1 VIAAG
6 WPFLVGRSRN
16 AGYRVIIAPEFMAG
30 SRQDVAA
37 IGWLA
42 TGAETD
48 TTEAFVKEL
57 RGPAEAPATAV
68 FRNFPAHAH
77 DYLPGGSGLLKD
89 SSGRPIIIT
98 EGLILRLTGT
108 QTTELGLTTADLSRA
123 HELVKPTFREFWQQE
138 DKYPQ
143 QQSQSFPVGQV
154 TSGAVPLTLRN
165 AQPSSAQ
172 APRQAS
178 PPIASRPRA
187 PAKAMRP
194 TRPKWRLILGVVA
207 AAAAA
212 CLAAIGIYGL
222 VFAPRPVSSE
232 QAQFL
237 RAFCRD
243 LVAGETSTAYALTTP
258 AFDTTT
264 TEKAFTAAL
273 LNGHTQARSCTPA
286 NPSNTSTSATAITV
300 ATGSGTPKTWDLT
313 LVMRDGK
320 LKINRLQEAGNP

>member
-1 VIAAG
+1 MIAAG
-6 WPFLVGRSRN
+6 WPFLVSRSRS

-42 TGAETD
+42 TGEETD
-48 TTEAFVKEL
+48 TAEAFVKEL
-57 RGPAEAPATAV
+57 KRPAEAPATAV
-68 FRNFPAHAH
+68 FRNFLAHAH

-89 SSGRPIIIT
+89 SSGRPIMIT

-154 TSGAVPLTLRN
+154 TPGAVPLTLRN
-165 AQPSSAQ
+165 TQPSPAQ
-172 APRQAS
+172 ALRQAS
-178 PPIASRPRA
+178 PPTASRPRA
-187 PAKAMRP
+187 PAEATRP

-207 AAAAA
+207 AVLAA
-212 CLAAIGIYGL
+212 CLAAIGVYRLI
-222 VFAPRPVSSE
+222 APQPASGK
-232 QAQFL
+232 AQFL
-237 RAFCRD
+237 RAFCGD
-243 LVAGETSTAYALTTP
+243 LVAGKTSTAYALTTP

-264 TEKAFTAAL
+264 TERAFTAAL
-273 LNGHTQARSCTPA
+273 LNGDTQARSCTPA
-286 NPSNTSTSATAITV
+286 SPSSTSASAAAITV
-300 ATGSGTPKTWDLT
+300 ATGGGTPKTWDLT

-320 LKINRLQEAGNP
+320 LKINRLQGAGNP